1 MVGLCG
7 VFVTWLWLVCGLT
20 LLLVLGGVCCCFD
33 LLVLLAYCVMGWLRD
48 AFFRVWF
55 ACCRLAYYVVCV
67 WFGFGWN
74 TGLGVQLPVFWVV
87 GVYCDFVWLLDVLD
101 CGLVFCVHNWFG
113 VAVGCSLCCMILML
127 MFLFV

>member
-1 MVGLCG
+1 MW
-7 VFVTWLWLVCGLT
+7 F
-20 LLLVLGGVCCCFD
+20 VLGLG
-33 LLVLLAYCVMGWLRD
+33 LVGI
-48 AFFRVWF
+48 RVWVY
-55 ACCRLAYYVVCV
+55 R
-67 WFGFGWN
+67 
-74 TGLGVQLPVFWVV
+74 LPVFWVV